1 MNITTANRRI
11 AALNQIAEGVALLA
25 QVIEEEAWELLEDH
39 AGASGVRPLAAAQ
52 LVQPAIQPAAP
63 PWDDQ
68 PEPQPADTPSAP
80 EATAVSLEQV
90 RGVLAQL
97 SQAGHTAKVREL
109 IQAAGA
115 EKLSEVDPGKYAWL
129 LERAKGLS
137 DV

>member
-1 MNITTANRRI
+1 MNITKANKRI

-25 QVIEEEAWELLEDH
+25 QAIEEEAWESLEDH

-52 LVQPAIQPAAP
+52 PVQPAIGQAEP
-63 PWDDQ
+63 PWEE
-68 PEPQPADTPSAP
+68 EPQPSNAPVAPS
-80 EATAVSLEQV
+80 VSLEQI

-115 EKLSEVDPGKYAWL
+115 EKLSEVDPAKYQWL
-129 LERAKGLS
+129 LEQAKGLS
-137 DV
+137 DA